1 MEKKQTALD
10 LYVEQSQILQDKF
23 DVGLI
28 SFLELCRQKVI
39 LLDQAK
45 QMEKEQIIK
54 TAQDNFY
61 AGQDLANGY
70 KIDWDSSEQ
79 YYNETYGGT
88 K

>member
-45 QMEKEQIIK
+45 QMEKEQMIDAIL
-54 TAQDNFY
+54 DNRNITSQVTLRD
-61 AGQDLANGY
+61 A
-70 KIDWDSSEQ
+70 EQ
-79 YYNETYGGT
+79 YYNETFGGNNE
-88 K
+88 

>member
-28 SFLELCRQKVI
+28 SFLELCHQKVI

-45 QMEKEQIIK
+45 QMEKEQIEMACNQQEFEDIDGLGICETISK
-54 TAQDNFY
+54 
-61 AGQDLANGY
+61 GQ
-70 KIDWDSSEQ
+70 Q
-79 YYNETYGGT
+79 YYNETYGG
-88 K
+88 KDE

>member
-39 LLDQAK
+39 LLDQTK
-45 QMEKEQIIK
+45 QMEKEQIEM
-54 TAQDNFY
+54 ACDQQEFED
-61 AGQDLANGY
+61 
-70 KIDWDSSEQ
+70 IDGLGICETISKGEQ
-79 YYNETYGGT
+79 YYNETYGQT
-88 K
+88 KN

>member
-1 MEKKQTALD
+1 MSKQTAVEW
-10 LYVEQSQILQDKF
+10 LYERLERMIPKTALYNMDKKIYF
-23 DVGLI
+23 
-28 SFLELCRQKVI
+28 E
-39 LLDQAK
+39 QAK

-79 YYNETYGGT
+79 YYNETYGGQDDN
-88 K
+88 